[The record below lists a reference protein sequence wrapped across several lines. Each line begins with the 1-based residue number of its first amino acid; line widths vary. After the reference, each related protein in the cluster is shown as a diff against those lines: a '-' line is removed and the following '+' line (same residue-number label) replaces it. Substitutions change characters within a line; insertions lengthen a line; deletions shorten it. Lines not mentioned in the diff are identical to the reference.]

1 MRYYWSPCLNE
12 ETTTHGA
19 VVSLRKTSLTLYS
32 FCNGL
37 MYCMSPSSEMP
48 HALTTIWGP
57 VTTHKTLK
65 HVKMEVVKEYQEEVK
80 LHFSVQE
87 WGTCSDHYTVRNLWG
102 DTFLTFPLLFYSFFF
117 FSLHSQQGP
126 GLAEA
131 LWAAEFIL
139 RKLDRFRQKKKK
151 FGKTALVIWDHRR
164 YCVRKKFC
172 LKSFRHGLRQAPMKR
187 RTMVLPQL
195 KGSGEN
201 NLELS

>member
-12 ETTTHGA
+12 ETTSHGA

-102 DTFLTFPLLFYSFFF
+102 DTFFDLSTSILFFF
-117 FSLHSQQGP
+117 FSHYIVNKVRAS
-126 GLAEA
+126 
-131 LWAAEFIL
+131 L
-139 RKLDRFRQKKKK
+139 RRSEPLSSFWGNWTDSVKKKK
-151 FGKTALVIWDHRR
+151 
-164 YCVRKKFC
+164 KK
-172 LKSFRHGLRQAPMKR
+172 K
-187 RTMVLPQL
+187 
-195 KGSGEN
+195 
-201 NLELS
+201 